1 MMENQQWPAKYQ
13 QSVAGS
19 DTTQD
24 SLNNG
29 ETNDNAAKDE
39 NGEGVHDNDKR
50 DENDSP
56 TISEKA
62 KQLIS
67 LILDQMKELSNA
79 EKYLLY
85 LKLFQISNVVDPLR
99 QPLNPLGSR
108 SEINRTISWIK
119 THLEEDAETSL
130 PKQEVYE
137 EYTVYCSQNQIKSL
151 SQADFGKVMKQVYP
165 KVRAR
170 RLGTRGNS
178 RYCYSGL
185 RRCIKLKPPKLPDLA
200 DKPLSTEA
208 PCTQSTLTAAAW
220 LIVKEWSEFHFKVQF
235 PSLQALAQFLV
246 VSHSVG
252 VGTDAAKQLTSAT
265 ESQLKGELCG
275 GKSGTKHREM
285 QLQLQKKLQQKNN
298 EVKERKRKI
307 QSPKCDPKPSC
318 KKPKTSMVAASVRPE
333 TSPTLTGAGES
344 STSTSTG
351 STSTSPTQGKPI
363 CDKSLDFTQLP
374 ALPDFK
380 SFQKPVC
387 EQPQQQNGLGTAA
400 KVAIPRLAS
409 GIKAQQQQRS
419 PQSSPKK
426 QVKNAKYK
434 AIQPKPQPCDNA
446 SYNPQTSADIRSQ
459 GVLHNVD
466 RFKERKS
473 SDDDCDTPVFPLP
486 RERLESISNVDKD
499 AMDEYLGTNNSQH
512 EEELSKYFSNNIETT
527 DQDNTTKLSQL
538 RQLLEQNGISDNKN
552 FSLVESGPAVALTN
566 NPLVDAIAVQTV
578 NMYPAPAP
586 TNQTAAPTAHSNARR
601 RVSFETPLP
610 EDAVPPSPNTRR
622 KNFSF
627 TPISPGPQSP
637 NGRQSKCSS
646 TNVSPFV
653 SPRNTPIPRTK
664 NNTHQNAG
672 IGVRKKIKREPELS
686 VDIPADNKSYLAM
699 SAPASPMLYNNKS
712 VLETLLHSNSKV
724 AYTPDYV
731 NSSIK
736 QDVSGEIEI
745 LEHDPVENLTDFTY
759 RSQSVPLSQM
769 IKSNFADEAPFI
781 PTLAGQSAGD
791 FNDFDP
797 ISESVTVN
805 RIIDALDEH
814 PCENAAN
821 MEMYNVDIA
830 PTGQCL
836 PGFNLIVDSNLEIPN
851 NFGDNIA
858 YTPGSR
864 HLARSQSIDVNGCYE
879 IKCNNPSRSVPN
891 TPLSFNQNK
900 PQPVKN
906 FNSQSSRSYPST
918 PLLVAESAFNYTVNG
933 DCLLNGQPIRSNGTA
948 RADSLTYFMNL
959 NEANEDNNIER
970 HLSTEDEFGIAR
982 SLPGNEFGIVENEN
996 GLMDENGVLIGEQT
1010 YNGNINN

>member
-1 MMENQQWPAKYQ
+1 MMETQQWPAKFQ
-13 QSVAGS
+13 QSGAGT

-29 ETNDNAAKDE
+29 EDGNVAKEE
-39 NGEGVHDNDKR
+39 NGDGVHESDKR
-50 DENDSP
+50 AENDSP

-62 KQLIS
+62 RQLIS
-67 LILDQMKELSNA
+67 LILEQMKELSNA

-119 THLEEDAETSL
+119 THLEEDAALSL

-137 EYTVYCSQNQIKSL
+137 EYTVYCTQNQIKSL

-185 RRCIKLKPPKLPDLA
+185 RRCIKLKPPKLPDLG

-208 PCTQSTLTAAAW
+208 TCTQSTLTAAAW
-220 LIVKEWSEFHFKVQF
+220 LIVKEWSEFHFGVQF
-235 PSLQALAQFLV
+235 PSLQALARFLV

-252 VGTDAAKQLTSAT
+252 AGTDAANQLTSAT
-265 ESQLKGELCG
+265 ESQLKGEVCG
-275 GKSGTKHREM
+275 GKTGTKHREM
-285 QLQLQKKLQQKNN
+285 QLQLQKKIQQKN

-307 QSPKCDPKPSC
+307 QSPKSDPKPSV
-318 KKPKTSMVAASVRPE
+318 KKSKGSVSSIRLE
-333 TSPTLTGAGES
+333 GSPTLTGAGES

-351 STSTSPTQGKPI
+351 STSTSPTQGKSI

-387 EQPQQQNGLGTAA
+387 EQQQPQQQQQNGVGTST

-409 GIKAQQQQRS
+409 GKAQQQQRS

-446 SYNPQTSADIRSQ
+446 SYNPQTTADIRSQ

-466 RFKERKS
+466 RCKERKS
-473 SDDDCDTPVFPLP
+473 SDDDCDAPVFPLP

-512 EEELSKYFSNNIETT
+512 EEELSKYFSNNIETA
-527 DQDNTTKLSQL
+527 DQDNSTKLSQL

-552 FSLVESGPAVALTN
+552 FLIDSGPTVALPHPMLD
-566 NPLVDAIAVQTV
+566 PLAVPNV
-578 NMYPAPAP
+578 NIYPIPAQLSTLP
-586 TNQTAAPTAHSNARR
+586 TNQSSARR
-601 RVSFETPLP
+601 RVSFETPLH
-610 EDAVPPSPNTRR
+610 EDTVPPSPNTRR

-637 NGRQSKCSS
+637 TGRQSKCSS

-664 NNTHQNAG
+664 NTTHQNAG
-672 IGVRKKIKREPELS
+672 IGVRKKIKRESDLS
-686 VDIPADNKSYLAM
+686 VEIPDAKNYMAM
-699 SAPASPMLYNNKS
+699 SAPVSPMLYNNKKS
-712 VLETLLHSNSKV
+712 VLEKLLHSNSKV

-731 NSSIK
+731 NPSVK
-736 QDVSGEIEI
+736 HDVSEVDL
-745 LEHDPVENLTDFTY
+745 LESENVETFPDFTAY
-759 RSQSVPLSQM
+759 RSQSVPLNQM
-769 IKSNFADEAPFI
+769 IKSNFTEDAHFL
-781 PTLAGQSAGD
+781 PTLPNQGAD

-814 PCENAAN
+814 PCENPGT
-821 MEMYNVDIA
+821 MEMYNVEM
-830 PTGQCL
+830 PQNSQCL
-836 PGFNLIVDSNLEIPN
+836 PSFNLIVDNNID
-851 NFGDNIA
+851 NFGENMA
-858 YTPGSR
+858 FAPGSR
-864 HLARSQSIDVNGCYE
+864 HLARSQSIDVNCFDM
-879 IKCNNPSRSVPN
+879 KSANLNPSRSVPS
-891 TPLSFNQNK
+891 TPLPFNSSK
-900 PQPVKN
+900 PAPVKN
-906 FNSQSSRSYPST
+906 FANQSSRSYPST
-918 PLLVAESAFNYTVNG
+918 PSLVAESAFNYAVNG
-933 DCLLNGQPIRSNGTA
+933 DCLLNGQPIRNGTA
-948 RADSLTYFMNL
+948 RNQADELTYFMNL
-959 NEANEDNNIER
+959 NETNEDNNIDR
-970 HLSTEDEFGIAR
+970 HLTAEEEFSIGR
-982 SLPGNEFGIVENEN
+982 SLPGNEFGIAESENA
-996 GLMDENGVLIGEQT
+996 LMDEDGVLIGEQT
-1010 YNGNINN
+1010 FNGNINN